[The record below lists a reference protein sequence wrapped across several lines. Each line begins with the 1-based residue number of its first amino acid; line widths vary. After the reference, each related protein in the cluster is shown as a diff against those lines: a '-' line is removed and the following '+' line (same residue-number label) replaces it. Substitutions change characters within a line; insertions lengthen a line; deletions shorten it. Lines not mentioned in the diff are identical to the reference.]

1 MGDSPPAR
9 AVLLVQ
15 GVGKFVSADVRRRNS
30 PLMMTLHS
38 HFVTLCPHTETH
50 FTPKNPVDM
59 TLRWC
64 PTHAHSVAVVVV
76 FLLFVVGLRAQITI
90 PLTYKSQPPASST
103 PASLADKKM
112 RYNFIKTSTN
122 AGLLGGIWSSMVVE
136 EQVRWRVTTLV
147 FLRGDKEEGETY
159 TRQSQAAYENF
170 PHCVTFRYMSYFL
183 DHDML
188 CSCSRRNLFSM
199 AATHKSFPAPLFLPP
214 SLHPSLPPSLLASL
228 SLTMWPSSIPS
239 PMA

>member
-1 MGDSPPAR
+1 
-9 AVLLVQ
+9 
-15 GVGKFVSADVRRRNS
+15 
-30 PLMMTLHS
+30 MMTLHS

-64 PTHAHSVAVVVV
+64 PTHTHSVAVVVV

-112 RYNFIKTSTN
+112 RYNFIKTSTD

-136 EQVRWRVTTLV
+136 EQLDYVAILDPFTNGVKQASASIA
-147 FLRGDKEEGETY
+147 LRRESGSTG
-159 TRQSQAAYENF
+159 
-170 PHCVTFRYMSYFL
+170 
-183 DHDML
+183 
-188 CSCSRRNLFSM
+188 RRE
-199 AATHKSFPAPLFLPP
+199 
-214 SLHPSLPPSLLASL
+214 
-228 SLTMWPSSIPS
+228 
-239 PMA
+239 